1 MKGDEGGLSTSLCL
15 SYANN
20 PPSPIYIGDLPLT
33 GEKNP
38 SPRFIHNKCAYNE
51 VQQGGRAVLHNIGLG
66 IYFSIFRYIGIIWHT
81 KRINKKSRGIFPAF
95 THFSSFKTR
104 SFVSR
109 TFNSRSACSFFR
121 LNSFSSNFISHLD
134 FSSKSFL
141 PHFVFS
147 S

>member
-1 MKGDEGGLSTSLCL
+1 MLFFLFYYHK
-15 SYANN
+15 
-20 PPSPIYIGDLPLT
+20 LT
-33 GEKNP
+33 ATLLYTYYFQKNKYWWWG
-38 SPRFIHNKCAYNE
+38 FFLQFFVLNKCAYNE
-51 VQQGGRAVLHNIGLG
+51 VPQGGRAVLQNIGLG
-66 IYFSIFRYIGIIWHT
+66 IYFSLFRYIGIIRHT